1 VTVTDRALDEL
12 VTTWSGIRAMSRGTP
27 PFTSV
32 YLPLDQTAA
41 DAAHQRDVGWRH
53 LRDDLVARGAPD
65 DALDAVGDLVLAER
79 HGATVAV
86 VADADGRTLVRPLR
100 EPLAHPVAVHG
111 PLPHLGPLVAFAQSE
126 PVYVVVLVDRRG
138 ADIVTVVD
146 GVTIAADESVDGD
159 PDAPIRKVAPGGWS
173 QRRYQ
178 QRAENTWE
186 DNAAAVADEV
196 AEVARRSGAAV
207 VVAAGDDRA
216 RALLDEHLA
225 PDVAPILRTAD
236 TGGRAVDG
244 SADELQHQI
253 ERIVATEV
261 ASGTTA
267 VLRRFVELRERRAVL
282 ADGPGATFAALREG
296 LVEQLLVHDD
306 PDDERR
312 AWFDPVTP
320 TSVAM
325 EAQTL
330 RDLGLEPIDAPLVDV
345 AVWAALGTDAAVHL
359 VPGRGPNVPAEGIGA
374 FLRGPVAGPT
384 QG

>member
-1 VTVTDRALDEL
+1 VTVADRALDEL

-53 LRDDLVARGAPD
+53 LRDDLVAQGAPD

-225 PDVAPILRTAD
+225 HCV
-236 TGGRAVDG
+236 V
-244 SADELQHQI
+244 
-253 ERIVATEV
+253 
-261 ASGTTA
+261 
-267 VLRRFVELRERRAVL
+267 
-282 ADGPGATFAALREG
+282 
-296 LVEQLLVHDD
+296 
-306 PDDERR
+306 
-312 AWFDPVTP
+312 
-320 TSVAM
+320 
-325 EAQTL
+325 
-330 RDLGLEPIDAPLVDV
+330 
-345 AVWAALGTDAAVHL
+345 DAARSGDPSEKVAEATAAIARL
-359 VPGRGPNVPAEGIGA
+359 VRS
-374 FLRGPVAGPT
+374 
-384 QG
+384 